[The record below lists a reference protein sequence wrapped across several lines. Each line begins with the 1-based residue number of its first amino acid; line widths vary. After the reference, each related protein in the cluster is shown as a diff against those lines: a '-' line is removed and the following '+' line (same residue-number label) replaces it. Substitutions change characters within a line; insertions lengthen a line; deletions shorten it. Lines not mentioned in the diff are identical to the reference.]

1 MIEIF
6 RREADARIYFA
17 VKAALKNY
25 SVIIAN
31 KSDIWA
37 KRNELKKGIVLF
49 KSLGKT
55 NLKLIRDLKKSGH
68 KIAAWDEEAFV
79 IPKKFNFLVNLRI
92 LEENLKL
99 IDYFFTWGKRER
111 NYLKSRFKK
120 S

>member
-1 MIEIF
+1 MKKRIYLMIEIF

-68 KIAAWDEEAFV
+68 KIKRYFIKYGYFGEICSTVKF
-79 IPKKFNFLVNLRI
+79 FNFVELLSVVMIPLTLHNLPSH
-92 LEENLKL
+92 L
-99 IDYFFTWGKRER
+99 
-111 NYLKSRFKK
+111 
-120 S
+120 